1 MDPTTLTSLITALV
15 FVLILVVLVIKTAV
29 VVPQKSHYVVERLGK
44 YSKTIGAGLHIL
56 LPFIDQI
63 AYRRSLKEEVMDI
76 PAQSCITRDNVS
88 VTIDGVLYIR
98 VIDAKMSSYGIENYY
113 IAASQL
119 AQTSLRSAI
128 GKIDLD
134 KTFEERETINF
145 SVIKAVDEAAQEW
158 GVKVM
163 RYEIKDI
170 TPPATVME
178 AMERQMKA
186 EREKR
191 GDIALSEG
199 DRQSRIN
206 RAEGLKQEAVQI
218 SEGEKQKR
226 INEAQGR
233 AQEILLVAE
242 ATAKGLQTVAE
253 VINMPGG
260 AEAMNLKVAQQYIE
274 EFGNLAK
281 TNNTMIIPADLGNM
295 ASMVASVTEI
305 VSSTSGRKSCGFG
318 KPGTAKGAAKTES
331 DVTPRSVGGF
341 AVEQRSF

>member
-1 MDPTTLTSLITALV
+1 MDPATLTSLITAVV
-15 FVLILVVLVIKTAV
+15 FVLILITLIIKTAV
-29 VVPQKSHYVVERLGK
+29 VVPQKSHFVVERLGK
-44 YSKTIGAGLHIL
+44 YSKSLSAGLHIL
-56 LPFIDQI
+56 IPFIDKI
-63 AYRRSLKEEVMDI
+63 AYKRSLKEEVMDI

-98 VIDAKMSSYGIENYY
+98 VIDAKMSCYGIENYY

-134 KTFEERETINF
+134 KTFEERETINS
-145 SVIKAVDEAAQEW
+145 SVVLAVDEAAQEW
-158 GVKVM
+158 GIKVM

-170 TPPATVME
+170 TPPSTVMT
-178 AMERQMKA
+178 AMEQQMRA

-191 GDIALSEG
+191 AEIAISEG

-206 RAEGLKQEAVQI
+206 RSEGLRQEAVQV

-233 AQEILLVAE
+233 AQEILLVAD
-242 ATAKGLQTVAE
+242 ATAQGLQKVAE
-253 VINMPGG
+253 VINLPGG
-260 AEAMNLKVAQQYIE
+260 TEAMNLKVAEQYID

-281 TNNTMIIPADLGNM
+281 ENNTMIIPTDLANM
-295 ASMVASVTEI
+295 GGMVAAATEI
-305 VSSTSGRKSCGFG
+305 IKKTSVNPTG
-318 KPGTAKGAAKTES
+318 KPKKSASKKTAES
-331 DVTPRSVGGF
+331 QESPQTVGGF
-341 AVEQRSF
+341 AVE

>member
-1 MDPTTLTSLITALV
+1 VDPSTLTSLITVLV
-15 FVLILVVLVIKTAV
+15 FVLILVTLIIKTAV
-29 VVPQKSHYVVERLGK
+29 VVPQRSEFVIQRLGK
-44 YSKTIGAGLHIL
+44 YSKTISAGLHIL
-56 LPFIDQI
+56 IPFIDQI
-63 AYRRSLKEEVMDI
+63 GYKRSLKEEVMDI

-98 VIDAKMSSYGIENYY
+98 VIDPMKSAYGIENYY

-134 KTFEERETINF
+134 KTFEERETINA
-145 SVIKAVDEAAQEW
+145 SVVQAVDEAALEW

-170 TPPATVME
+170 TPPATVMH
-178 AMERQMKA
+178 AMEQQMKA

-191 GDIALSEG
+191 AEIAISEG

-206 RAEGLKQEAVQI
+206 RSEGLKQEAMQI

-233 AQEILLVAE
+233 AQEILLVAD
-242 ATAKGLQTVAE
+242 ATAQGLAKVAE
-253 VINMPGG
+253 VINLPGG
-260 AEAMNLKVAQQYIE
+260 SEAMNLKVAEQYIN

-281 TNNTMIIPADLGNM
+281 ENNTMIIPTDLANM
-295 ASMVASVTEI
+295 GGMVATATEI
-305 VSSTSGRKSCGFG
+305 IKSVSTA
-318 KPGTAKGAAKTES
+318 PGAKTGNPSKKDAAPTSPES
-331 DVTPRSVGGF
+331 LGGF
-341 AVEQRSF
+341 AVE